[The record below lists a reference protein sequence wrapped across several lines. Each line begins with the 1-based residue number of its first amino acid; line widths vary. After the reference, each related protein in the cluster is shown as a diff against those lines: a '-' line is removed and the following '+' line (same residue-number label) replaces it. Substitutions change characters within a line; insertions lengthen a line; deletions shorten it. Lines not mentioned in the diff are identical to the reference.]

1 MSSQRRPGDEH
12 GRGPARRGRP
22 PSRRGPTRWL
32 LVTPL
37 IGLLVVIVG
46 VIALEASAPQVEPDD
61 SLRVEVPPLGLED
74 ETECVRRADA
84 EFAQEVREDFSDGA
98 RVSSTQV
105 NLCPAAFDDREVTYV
120 GEVVGEL
127 LPREGGAWAWVND
140 DRYALEVGPLV
151 GHRERAGFNTGL
163 AVWLPDGL
171 HEEVAEVGRP
181 GRRGDV
187 IQVRG
192 TLLRTDPD
200 DGGGTT
206 VRAEHLDVL
215 AEAVE
220 IDDPLHVPQVIAA
233 VVLALGAVVT
243 LVWSRR
249 VRRR

>member
-1 MSSQRRPGDEH
+1 MSERRSDDQV
-12 GRGPARRGRP
+12 RRGRRQTP
-22 PSRRGPTRWL
+22 VSRRGRTRWL

-37 IGLLVVIVG
+37 VGLALVIAG
-46 VIALEASAPQVEPDD
+46 VVALEATAPRVEPDETM
-61 SLRVEVPPLGLED
+61 RVEVPPLGLED

-84 EFAQEVREDFSDGA
+84 EFVDDVREEFTDGD

-105 NLCPAAFDDREVTYV
+105 NLCPAAFDEREVTYV
-120 GEVVGEL
+120 GEVIGEL
-127 LPREGGAWAWVND
+127 LPREGGVWAWVND

-151 GHRERAGFNTGL
+151 GHRERAGFNTGM

-171 HEEVAEVGRP
+171 HEEVGDVGRP

-192 TLLRTDPD
+192 TLLRADPD

-206 VRAEHLDVL
+206 VRADQLEVL

-220 IDDPLHVPQVIAA
+220 VEDPLHVPQAVAAA
-233 VVLALGAVVT
+233 VLVLGAVAT
-243 LVWSRR
+243 LIWSRR